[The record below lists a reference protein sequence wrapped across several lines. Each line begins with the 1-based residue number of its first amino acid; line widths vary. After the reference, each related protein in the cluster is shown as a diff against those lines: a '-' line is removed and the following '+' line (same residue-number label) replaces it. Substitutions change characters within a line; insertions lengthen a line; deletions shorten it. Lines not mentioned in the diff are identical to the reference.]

1 MAQISFRILLL
12 LAMICV
18 SPAFVSAQQKDA
30 AMKPEAAAEATDI
43 GSAPDQKALDNL
55 QKFLAGS
62 KWNGTFTMRKTE
74 GKLHTEEYEV
84 ISAEREPTGDNWVL
98 MSRIKYMK
106 KDYKV
111 AVPLSIKWID
121 RTPVIV
127 MDQVT
132 LPGAGTFDARVIIRK
147 GMYAG
152 TWAHGKIGGHLF
164 GEITTAAAA
173 KAEGSEMKKSKTE
186 MSELEKSK
194 MEKAEKGKLDMRK
207 WKK

>member
-12 LAMICV
+12 LAIICI
-18 SPAFVSAQQKDA
+18 SPAFVAAQQKDA
-30 AMKPEAAAEATDI
+30 AQQSEATDI

-55 QKFLAGS
+55 KKFLTGS
-62 KWNGTFTMRKTE
+62 KWNGTFTMRETD

-84 ISAEREPTGDNWVL
+84 VSAEREPTGDNWVL

-106 KDYKV
+106 KDFKV
-111 AVPLSIKWID
+111 AVPLSIKWVD
-121 RTPVIV
+121 RTPMIV

-152 TWAHGKIGGHLF
+152 TWAHGKVGGHLF

-173 KAEGSEMKKSKTE
+173 KESENKSKME
-186 MSELEKSK
+186 MSEIEKSK

>member
-1 MAQISFRILLL
+1 MAKISFRILLL
-12 LAMICV
+12 LVMTSI
-18 SPAFVSAQQKDA
+18 SPAFVVAQEKDA
-30 AMKPEAAAEATDI
+30 AQKSETVEEATDL

-62 KWNGTFTMRKTE
+62 KWNGTFTMRQTE

-106 KDYKV
+106 KDYKI

-164 GEITTAAAA
+164 GEITTAEDA
-173 KAEGSEMKKSKTE
+173 KAKESKMEKPKTE
-186 MSELEKSK
+186 MSDLEKSK

-207 WKK
+207 WK

>member
-12 LAMICV
+12 LAIICI
-18 SPAFVSAQQKDA
+18 SPAFVAAQQKDA
-30 AMKPEAAAEATDI
+30 AQQSEATDI

-55 QKFLAGS
+55 KKFLTGS
-62 KWNGTFTMRKTE
+62 KWNGTFTMRETD

-84 ISAEREPTGDNWVL
+84 VSAEREPTGDNWVL
-98 MSRIKYMK
+98 MSKIRYMK
-106 KDYKV
+106 KDFKV
-111 AVPLSIKWID
+111 AVPLSIKWVD
-121 RTPVIV
+121 RTPMIV

-152 TWAHGKIGGHLF
+152 TWAHGKVGGHLF
-164 GEITTAAAA
+164 GEITTAAAE
-173 KAEGSEMKKSKTE
+173 AEKSKMDKSKME
-186 MSELEKSK
+186 KSDLEKAK

-207 WKK
+207 WKTEN